1 MKMKK
6 LQKVISIF
14 VVICMIC
21 ALAVT
26 TVLASGGPTLTVE
39 SVEAGRGDTVTIAV
53 AAANNPGFTNF
64 EWNIIYDKEKLVLE
78 SINSSRKI
86 VVENEVVEVQFMN
99 GYTVV
104 SNLNHKDTG
113 YGYITSAAAEAKALN
128 TTLFTLTFAVKDNA
142 KAGLAAVSID
152 SDCVADAGASVEFA
166 YVAGGVMVLDN
177 TTGGST
183 TGGSTTGG
191 STTGGSTTGGSTTG
205 GSTTGDSI
213 IGDFDGDNKLTDA
226 DAVYLL
232 MHTLWGEKY
241 PINNMYADFNKDGSI
256 TDADAVYLLMHTL
269 FGDKYPLSGGSIGGS
284 TTGGSTTGGSTTGGS
299 TTGGSTTGG
308 STTGGSTTGG
318 STTGGSMTDG
328 STT

>member
-1 MKMKK
+1 M
-6 LQKVISIF
+6 
-14 VVICMIC
+14 
-21 ALAVT
+21 
-26 TVLASGGPTLTVE
+26 
-39 SVEAGRGDTVTIAV
+39 
-53 AAANNPGFTNF
+53 
-64 EWNIIYDKEKLVLE
+64 E

-86 VVENEVVEVQFMN
+86 VVENEVVEVQLMN

-205 GSTTGDSI
+205 GSTTG
-213 IGDFDGDNKLTDA
+213 
-226 DAVYLL
+226 
-232 MHTLWGEKY
+232 
-241 PINNMYADFNKDGSI
+241 GS
-256 TDADAVYLLMHTL
+256 TT
-269 FGDKYPLSGGSIGGS
+269 GGS
-284 TTGGSTTGGSTTGGS
+284 TTGSSTTGGSTTGGS

>member
-205 GSTTGDSI
+205 GSTTG
-213 IGDFDGDNKLTDA
+213 
-226 DAVYLL
+226 
-232 MHTLWGEKY
+232 
-241 PINNMYADFNKDGSI
+241 
-256 TDADAVYLLMHTL
+256 
-269 FGDKYPLSGGSIGGS
+269 
-284 TTGGSTTGGSTTGGS
+284 
-299 TTGGSTTGG
+299 G